1 MEHLVQA
8 HGSGRTGVEGV
19 VNSESANCVA
29 HQLTQP
35 DAMRI
40 GQSNL
45 AFYSRVRE
53 SFVRSR
59 PERSDGA
66 HLSKKLNK
74 KN

>member
-1 MEHLVQA
+1 M
-8 HGSGRTGVEGV
+8 EGV

-35 DAMRI
+35 DAHA
-40 GQSNL
+40 SDKATWL
-45 AFYSRVRE
+45 LSRVRE

-66 HLSKKLNK
+66 HLSTGALKGITKKWGSK
-74 KN
+74 AQAG